1 MTLLADVNCPGSQK
15 DVVSNWQPAHSL
27 VKAVVSGAEIALA
40 PYLPVL
46 AIALLSLCLQGRRVL
61 NISRLALLWY
71 LIGKIPL
78 FCEHTRGDHAALE
91 PFAGKVP
98 FLGGRSSLWRCHSL
112 DCYVT
117 LAPSDCPQGI
127 QARSLP

>member
-1 MTLLADVNCPGSQK
+1 MTLLADVNSPGSQK
-15 DVVSNWQPAHSL
+15 DVVSNWQSAHSL

-91 PFAGKVP
+91 PFTGKVP
-98 FLGGRSSLWRCHSL
+98 PPFFCLSGYPTVWVAISH
-112 DCYVT
+112 
-117 LAPSDCPQGI
+117 
-127 QARSLP
+127 

>member
-27 VKAVVSGAEIALA
+27 VKDVVSGAEIALA

-91 PFAGKVP
+91 PFTGKVP
-98 FLGGRSSLWRCHSL
+98 PPLFFCLSGYPTVWVAISH
-112 DCYVT
+112 
-117 LAPSDCPQGI
+117 
-127 QARSLP
+127 